1 MEITEVRIF
10 LRDNAGKPED
20 KLKAFATVTFDNS
33 FVVRGLRVVSGD
45 KGLFVAMPSRK
56 LPDGTRRDI
65 AHPINSEMR
74 RSLEEKVLQAYE
86 AKLKEGPSSKDK
98 SEEGEA

>member
-10 LRDNAGKPED
+10 LRDNASKPED

-74 RSLEEKVLQAYE
+74 QVLEKKVLEAYD
-86 AKLKEGPSSKDK
+86 AKLKEGPSTKDK

>member
-10 LRDNAGKPED
+10 LRDNTGKPED

-45 KGLFVAMPSRK
+45 RGLFVAMPSRK
-56 LPDGTRRDI
+56 LPDGTRRDV

-74 RSLEEKVLQAYE
+74 QNLEKKIIEAYNE
-86 AKLKEGPSSKDK
+86 KLKEGPSPKDK
-98 SEEGEA
+98 SAAEGV